1 MVDFCAV
8 KLRDVECRS
17 NIKDLRNITEI
28 FIASH
33 SFVKKAHVGV
43 RLANNFENLAAAW
56 HGDEGHL
63 C

>member
-1 MVDFCAV
+1 MVDSWAV

-28 FIASH
+28 FIAAH

-43 RLANNFENLAAAW
+43 RLANNIENLAAA
-56 HGDEGHL
+56 
-63 C
+63 